1 MLRLR
6 LERQRLAMSLAQL
19 CQLTGVEPATLSK
32 VERGLL
38 PAYPGWR
45 RRIAEAFG
53 MPEEILFAEVPD
65 DEHERE
71 REASSQDA

>member
-45 RRIAEAFG
+45 IRIAHALNW
-53 MPEEILFAEVPD
+53 PEEQIDELFREVSD
-65 DEHERE
+65 NERD
-71 REASSQDA
+71 RV